1 MWQLENFVERNPTDV
16 AIQCIPERSEH
27 EANTERFELLSQG
40 ILHTEGGWPK
50 DVDHLE
56 IEQTMRWLKKTEKD
70 EEYIRT
76 IKGLGESLEHMI
88 RQNNAID
95 IYEVSLGRY
104 STDSTPLDT
113 KRQCSRL
120 QWLIMNLILT
130 HSCKSRG
137 VALLCL
143 TTSSPMPPVP
153 RYRAAGVLHRR
164 SRRPLWRTSLGQDAN
179 SLP

>member
-95 IYEVSLGRY
+95 IYEVSPGL
-104 STDSTPLDT
+104 DAMFPTP
-113 KRQCSRL
+113 
-120 QWLIMNLILT
+120 
-130 HSCKSRG
+130 
-137 VALLCL
+137 
-143 TTSSPMPPVP
+143 
-153 RYRAAGVLHRR
+153 
-164 SRRPLWRTSLGQDAN
+164 RT
-179 SLP
+179 